1 MTRSNLE
8 KPAIPPTAD
17 SPRSSE
23 GNAKPSRRR
32 RRAARK
38 AGPQRGS
45 NVAVPTE
52 QPVITSRPASK
63 SAKILALLKR
73 PDGVGL
79 KELLKTTGWQ
89 PHSVR
94 GFLSGVVAKR
104 MGLKVRSTK
113 AGAGERRYRII
124 P

>member
-1 MTRSNLE
+1 MTFSAAE
-8 KPAIPPTAD
+8 EPKDAIVPL
-17 SPRSSE
+17 
-23 GNAKPSRRR
+23 AKPKPGRSRRKIKSSSK
-32 RRAARK
+32 ARVTVSARNTK
-38 AGPQRGS
+38 AHHP
-45 NVAVPTE
+45 
-52 QPVITSRPASK
+52 RPGCKTARV
-63 SAKILALLKR
+63 LALLR
-73 PDGVGL
+73 GPQGVGL

-113 AGAGERRYRII
+113 AGAAERRYRII